1 MIFSKNGPCEVHSGF
16 HRPLPASDTLGTIQ
30 PGIIWAGQYMQ
41 IGAEAIMPASRLTG
55 HGYGGVVQLHFYLD
69 DLFPNSIGRPLFRY

>member
-1 MIFSKNGPCEVHSGF
+1 
-16 HRPLPASDTLGTIQ
+16 
-30 PGIIWAGQYMQ
+30 MQ

-69 DLFPNSIGRPLFRY
+69 DLFPNSIGRPLITPSDINKIVASAAHEWIAGPTEAVIREALSSRFYH